1 MKKQSVLPYWS
12 DKTLLIAED
21 NETNFIVLSA
31 LLKNTKITIYRA
43 HNGAEAIEIIDNH
56 PDIDIILM
64 DISMPDMDG
73 IEATH
78 LIKEK
83 FPDKIIIAQT
93 AHNLNIKREQME
105 DEGCNDYLLKPIRLK
120 VLIETLNKYLS

>member
-1 MKKQSVLPYWS
+1 MKKQSVLPNWS

-31 LLKNTKITIYRA
+31 LLKNTQITIFRA
-43 HNGAEAIEIIDNH
+43 HNGAEAIKTIDNH
-56 PDIDIILM
+56 PDIDVILM

-93 AHNLNIKREQME
+93 AHNLNIKREQMA

-120 VLIETLNKYLS
+120 VLIETLDKYLS

>member
-1 MKKQSVLPYWS
+1 MKKQSVLPNWS

-31 LLKNTKITIYRA
+31 LLKNTQITIYRA
-43 HNGAEAIEIIDNH
+43 HNGAEAIKTIDNH
-56 PDIDIILM
+56 PDIDVILM

-93 AHNLNIKREQME
+93 AHNLNIKREQMA
-105 DEGCNDYLLKPIRLK
+105 DEGCNDY
-120 VLIETLNKYLS
+120 

>member
-1 MKKQSVLPYWS
+1 MKKQSVLPNWS

>member
-1 MKKQSVLPYWS
+1 MKKQSVLPNWS

-31 LLKNTKITIYRA
+31 LLKNTQITIYRA
-43 HNGAEAIEIIDNH
+43 HNGAEAIKTIDNH
-56 PDIDIILM
+56 PDIDVILM

-93 AHNLNIKREQME
+93 AHNLNIKREQMA
-105 DEGCNDYLLKPIRLK
+105 DVGCNDYLLKPIRFK
-120 VLIETLNKYLS
+120 VLIETLDKYLS